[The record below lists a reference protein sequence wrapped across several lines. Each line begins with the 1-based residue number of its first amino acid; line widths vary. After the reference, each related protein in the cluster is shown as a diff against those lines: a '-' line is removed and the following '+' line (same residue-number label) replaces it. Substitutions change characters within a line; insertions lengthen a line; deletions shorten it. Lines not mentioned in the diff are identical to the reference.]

1 MNHKTFTATIRN
13 VAAIFIS
20 TAIAIPINGTAIA
33 QTKDWPQKPV
43 RLIVAFGPGGA
54 VDTIGRDI
62 AKELSDLWGQPV
74 LIENKPG
81 AGGIIAADAT
91 AKAAPDGYTLFLA
104 TDGINVVVPFMK
116 TKLPYDTLADLQ
128 PISLVGSIPLI
139 LVSTPESNIKNIN
152 DFVTKARSKPGSID
166 YASNGVGVSPHMAM
180 ESFQRTAKIKVNHIT
195 YKGSVLAMQDML
207 GGRIPIMWGA
217 VSSTSPHLQSG
228 KLIPVA
234 IGSLERSPLLPDV
247 PTVSESGFSGF
258 EAGTW
263 VGIMGP
269 SKMPPSLIQKI
280 QTDLQKVT
288 ANPSYRK
295 QQASKGNEV
304 RSSTS
309 VEFSERIRAEYSRNK
324 TLFESGIIP
333 RE

>member
-152 DFVTKARSKPGSID
+152 DFVTKAKNKPGSID